1 VTFARPQLT
10 EPQGRRK
17 LERCLSEILSDE
29 RNGLGQRLRRL
40 IEDLREEW
48 RNIDQRVKA
57 FDDEL
62 AQRLH
67 NEEVPGIGVL
77 TATALVAAVGNAQ
90 TFSCGRDLAAWLGL
104 VPRQATT
111 GGKPRLL
118 RISKRGN
125 GYLRMLLI
133 HGARTAL
140 PGLAKKD
147 TPLGRWVKALLARA
161 HRNVVTVALANKLAR
176 IAWAVLARDR
186 RYLAVQTAD
195 ARISIMA
202 RANAQ
207 GPDTLP
213 QTCLRPTRTNPL
225 ADRGRAIHSVHT
237 PVPAGVNFAPAP
249 SRARCHRARWC
260 SR

>member
-1 VTFARPQLT
+1 LLERGITVA
-10 EPQGRRK
+10 QGRRK

-29 RNGLGQRLRRL
+29 HNGLGLRLRRL
-40 IEDLREEW
+40 IEELREEW
-48 RNIDQRVKA
+48 RSIDQRIKG
-57 FDDEL
+57 FDNEL

-67 NEEVPGIGVL
+67 NEEAARRLIRIPGIGVL

-133 HGARTAL
+133 HGASTAL
-140 PGLAKKD
+140 PGLANKD

-186 RYLAVQTAD
+186 RYVAVQLQA
-195 ARISIMA
+195 
-202 RANAQ
+202 
-207 GPDTLP
+207 
-213 QTCLRPTRTNPL
+213 
-225 ADRGRAIHSVHT
+225 VE
-237 PVPAGVNFAPAP
+237 
-249 SRARCHRARWC
+249 
-260 SR
+260 